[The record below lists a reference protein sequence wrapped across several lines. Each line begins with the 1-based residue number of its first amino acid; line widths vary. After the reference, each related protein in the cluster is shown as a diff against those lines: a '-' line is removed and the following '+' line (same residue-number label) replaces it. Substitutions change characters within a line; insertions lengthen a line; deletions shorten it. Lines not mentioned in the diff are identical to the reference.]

1 MKKYL
6 WIIIIFV
13 LLISIGVFVLTFHL
27 SSQNEPDCI
36 YEKETIFAELDTE
49 RILFR
54 GDLDVDYTLNGMPL
68 PPFLDPSG
76 AKEMIEYNNY
86 FAAKYG
92 NFDVEYNEL
101 LTYETYQDIG
111 GLYPDFYFDDSGLGI
126 VAYVEYP
133 GMCQAYSYVWR
144 TTDYGKTWVINPTT
158 ADYLNLEN
166 MRVYENYLFSV
177 SHSRVNLGS
186 YLVYSNNCGES
197 FDYTGPKEI
206 VKNLEWDAPEHSY
219 LFCDSELEIVG
230 IDYDKKHIFLAL
242 TKLDY
247 DDSEHTWFI
256 GKFDFDLNLIKT
268 IHSDKAFCD
277 TYLSESED

>member
-1 MKKYL
+1 MKKYM

-13 LLISIGVFVLTFHL
+13 LLISIGVFILAFHL
-27 SSQNEPDCI
+27 SSQYEPDCI
-36 YEKETIFAELDTE
+36 YEKETVFSESDKEL
-49 RILFR
+49 ILGR
-54 GDLDVDYTLNGMPL
+54 GDLDVEYILNGMPL

-92 NFDVEYNEL
+92 NFDVEYNKL

-111 GLYPDFYFDDSGLGI
+111 GLYPDFYFNDSGFGM
-126 VAYVEYP
+126 VAYIEYP
-133 GMCQAYSYVWR
+133 GMHQAYSYVWR
-144 TTDYGKTWVINPTT
+144 TNDYGKTWVINPNTE
-158 ADYLNLEN
+158 DYLNLED

-197 FDYTGPKEI
+197 FDYSGAKEI
-206 VKNLEWDAPEHSY
+206 VKKLGWDAPEHSY

-247 DDSEHTWFI
+247 DGLEHTWFI
-256 GKFDFDLNLIKT
+256 GKFDFELNLIKT

-277 TYLSESED
+277 TYLNESED